1 MYIFHLPIVTPCRS
15 PLNIVHAGLD
25 IVRHEFELKDGSS
38 VVHISTDTAKMIEN
52 IFSASES
59 AIANVNDLLHY
70 EHLDS
75 GNHSSPIL
83 LVVLVWV
90 NGNKDRSLSYAL
102 GTFKLELSWQPVG
115 QLMGKN
121 LEWVRITC
129 YCEAFQKM
137 FFKSLLIFD

>member
-1 MYIFHLPIVTPCRS
+1 MICVVTVCIYFIYPCRS

-38 VVHISTDTAKMIEN
+38 VVQISTDTAKMIEN

-83 LVVLVWV
+83 LVVLS
-90 NGNKDRSLSYAL
+90 GNKDRLLSYA
-102 GTFKLELSWQPVG
+102 
-115 QLMGKN
+115 
-121 LEWVRITC
+121 
-129 YCEAFQKM
+129 
-137 FFKSLLIFD
+137 